1 MKGKM
6 GIFKQSKIQIISLI
20 SLVAMIL
27 LLILG
32 GNIVKADDV
41 SSSSSSSTSET
52 SSSVVVKSQDSSNVS
67 RETSSSATSSN
78 SSSSVSS
85 SVSSTSGSSSS
96 SSVQG
101 NATSKANTQVYV
113 VATVDNSRAN
123 NTDKDTDQQAD
134 ASSVEVVVAD
144 NESQP
149 SEYASV
155 KVSNKNVKKHSEL
168 SMPKIE
174 STNNFPKTGDNAK
187 EWLPV
192 WGAVVLAVGSILA
205 SILYAQE
212 KEGK

>member
-1 MKGKM
+1 ME
-6 GIFKQSKIQIISLI
+6 IFKQSKIQIISLI

-32 GNIVKADDV
+32 GNIAKADDV
-41 SSSSSSSTSET
+41 SNSSSSSTNET

-85 SVSSTSGSSSS
+85 TSGSS

-113 VATVDNSRAN
+113 VATVDNSKAN

>member
-32 GNIVKADDV
+32 GNIAKADDV

-52 SSSVVVKSQDSSNVS
+52 SSSVVVESQDSSNVS

-85 SVSSTSGSSSS
+85 NSGSS

-113 VATVDNSRAN
+113 VATVDNSKAN

>member
-6 GIFKQSKIQIISLI
+6 EIFKQSKIQIISLI

-32 GNIVKADDV
+32 GNIAKADDV
-41 SSSSSSSTSET
+41 SSSSSSSTNET

-85 SVSSTSGSSSS
+85 TSGSS

-101 NATSKANTQVYV
+101 NATSKANTHVYV
-113 VATVDNSRAN
+113 VATVDNSKAN

>member
-6 GIFKQSKIQIISLI
+6 GIFKQNKIQIISLI

-52 SSSVVVKSQDSSNVS
+52 SASVVVKSQGSSNVS

-85 SVSSTSGSSSS
+85 TSGSS

-113 VATVDNSRAN
+113 VATVDNSKAN

-134 ASSVEVVVAD
+134 ASSVKVVVAD

-155 KVSNKNVKKHSEL
+155 KVSNKNVKKYSEL

-187 EWLPV
+187 EWLLV

-205 SILYAQE
+205 SILYTQE

>member
-32 GNIVKADDV
+32 GNIAKADDV

-85 SVSSTSGSSSS
+85 TSGSS

-113 VATVDNSRAN
+113 VATVDNSKAN

-134 ASSVEVVVAD
+134 TSSVKVVVAD

-155 KVSNKNVKKHSEL
+155 KVSNKNVKKYSEL

-174 STNNFPKTGDNAK
+174 STNNFPKTGDNTK

>member
-6 GIFKQSKIQIISLI
+6 EIFKQSKIQIISLI

-32 GNIVKADDV
+32 GNIAKADDV
-41 SSSSSSSTSET
+41 SSSSSSSTNET

-85 SVSSTSGSSSS
+85 TSGSS

-113 VATVDNSRAN
+113 VATVDNSKAN

-205 SILYAQE
+205 NILYAQE

>member
-32 GNIVKADDV
+32 GNIAKADDV
-41 SSSSSSSTSET
+41 SSSSSSSISET
-52 SSSVVVKSQDSSNVS
+52 SSSVVVESQDYSNVS

-85 SVSSTSGSSSS
+85 TSGSS

-113 VATVDNSRAN
+113 VATVDNSKAN

-155 KVSNKNVKKHSEL
+155 KVSNKNIKKHSEL

>member
-32 GNIVKADDV
+32 GNIAKADDV

-85 SVSSTSGSSSS
+85 TSGSS

-101 NATSKANTQVYV
+101 NTASKANTQVYV
-113 VATVDNSRAN
+113 VATVDNSKAN

-205 SILYAQE
+205 SVLYAQE

>member
-6 GIFKQSKIQIISLI
+6 EIFKQSKIQIISLI

-32 GNIVKADDV
+32 GNIAKADDV
-41 SSSSSSSTSET
+41 SSSSSSSTNET

-85 SVSSTSGSSSS
+85 TSGSS

-101 NATSKANTQVYV
+101 NATSKANTQVYM
-113 VATVDNSRAN
+113 VATVDNSKAN

>member
-32 GNIVKADDV
+32 GNIAKADDV

-52 SSSVVVKSQDSSNVS
+52 SSSVVVDSQDSSNVS

-85 SVSSTSGSSSS
+85 TSGSS

-113 VATVDNSRAN
+113 VATVDNSKAN

-205 SILYAQE
+205 SILYTQE

>member
-32 GNIVKADDV
+32 GNIAKADDV
-41 SSSSSSSTSET
+41 SSSSSSSISET
-52 SSSVVVKSQDSSNVS
+52 SSSVVVESQDPSNVS

-85 SVSSTSGSSSS
+85 TSGSS

-113 VATVDNSRAN
+113 VATVDNSKAN

>member
-32 GNIVKADDV
+32 GNIAKADDV

-85 SVSSTSGSSSS
+85 TSGSS

-101 NATSKANTQVYV
+101 NTTSKANTQVYV
-113 VATVDNSRAN
+113 VATVDNSKAN

-205 SILYAQE
+205 SVLYAQE

>member
-32 GNIVKADDV
+32 GNIAKADDV

-52 SSSVVVKSQDSSNVS
+52 SSSVVVESQDSSNVS

-78 SSSSVSS
+78 SSSSVSL
-85 SVSSTSGSSSS
+85 TSGSS

-113 VATVDNSRAN
+113 VATVDNSKAN

>member
-6 GIFKQSKIQIISLI
+6 EIFKQSKIQIISLI

-32 GNIVKADDV
+32 GNIAKADDV
-41 SSSSSSSTSET
+41 SSSSSSSTNET

-85 SVSSTSGSSSS
+85 TSGSS

-113 VATVDNSRAN
+113 VATVDNSKAN

-149 SEYASV
+149 SEYVSV

>member
-32 GNIVKADDV
+32 GNIAKADDV

-78 SSSSVSS
+78 SSSSI
-85 SVSSTSGSSSS
+85 SSTSGSS

-113 VATVDNSRAN
+113 VATVDNSKAN

-205 SILYAQE
+205 SILYTQE

>member
-32 GNIVKADDV
+32 GNIAKADDV

-52 SSSVVVKSQDSSNVS
+52 SASVVVKSQGSSNVS

-85 SVSSTSGSSSS
+85 TSGSS

-113 VATVDNSRAN
+113 VATVDNSKAN

>member
-6 GIFKQSKIQIISLI
+6 GIFKQNKIQIISLI

-52 SSSVVVKSQDSSNVS
+52 SASVVVKSQGSSNVS

-85 SVSSTSGSSSS
+85 TSGSS

-113 VATVDNSRAN
+113 VATVDNSKAN

-134 ASSVEVVVAD
+134 ASSVKVVVAD
-144 NESQP
+144 NKSQP

-155 KVSNKNVKKHSEL
+155 KVSNKNVKKYSEL

-187 EWLPV
+187 EWLLV

>member
-6 GIFKQSKIQIISLI
+6 GIFKQNKIQIISLI

-52 SSSVVVKSQDSSNVS
+52 SASVVVKSQGSSNVS

-85 SVSSTSGSSSS
+85 TSGSS

-113 VATVDNSRAN
+113 VATVDNSKAN

-205 SILYAQE
+205 SILYTQE

>member
-6 GIFKQSKIQIISLI
+6 GIFKQSKIQIIFLI
-20 SLVAMIL
+20 SLVAMIS
-27 LLILG
+27 LLILD
-32 GNIVKADDV
+32 GNIAKADDV
-41 SSSSSSSTSET
+41 SSSSSSSTNET

-85 SVSSTSGSSSS
+85 TSGSS

-113 VATVDNSRAN
+113 VATVDNSKAN

-134 ASSVEVVVAD
+134 TSSVEVVVAD

-205 SILYAQE
+205 SILYTQE

>member
-1 MKGKM
+1 M
-6 GIFKQSKIQIISLI
+6 
-20 SLVAMIL
+20 
-27 LLILG
+27 
-32 GNIVKADDV
+32 
-41 SSSSSSSTSET
+41 
-52 SSSVVVKSQDSSNVS
+52 
-67 RETSSSATSSN
+67 
-78 SSSSVSS
+78 
-85 SVSSTSGSSSS
+85 
-96 SSVQG
+96 
-101 NATSKANTQVYV
+101 
-113 VATVDNSRAN
+113 
-123 NTDKDTDQQAD
+123 
-134 ASSVEVVVAD
+134 VVAD

-155 KVSNKNVKKHSEL
+155 KVSNKNVKKHFEL

>member
-52 SSSVVVKSQDSSNVS
+52 SASVVVKSQGSSNVS

-85 SVSSTSGSSSS
+85 TSGSS

-113 VATVDNSRAN
+113 VATVDNSKAN

-134 ASSVEVVVAD
+134 ASSVKVVVAD

-155 KVSNKNVKKHSEL
+155 KVSNKNVKKYSEL

>member
-6 GIFKQSKIQIISLI
+6 EIFKQSKIQIISLI

-32 GNIVKADDV
+32 GNIAKADDV
-41 SSSSSSSTSET
+41 SSSSSSSTNET

-85 SVSSTSGSSSS
+85 TSGSS

-113 VATVDNSRAN
+113 VATVDNSKAN

-155 KVSNKNVKKHSEL
+155 RVSNKNVKKHSEL

>member
-6 GIFKQSKIQIISLI
+6 GIFKQNKIQIISLI

-52 SSSVVVKSQDSSNVS
+52 SASVVVKSQGSSNVS

-78 SSSSVSS
+78 SSSSVLS
-85 SVSSTSGSSSS
+85 SVSSTSGSS

-113 VATVDNSRAN
+113 VATVDNSKAN

-134 ASSVEVVVAD
+134 TSSVKVVVAD

-187 EWLPV
+187 EWLLV

>member
-6 GIFKQSKIQIISLI
+6 EIFKQSKIQIISLI

-32 GNIVKADDV
+32 GNIAKADDV
-41 SSSSSSSTSET
+41 SSSSSSSTNET

-78 SSSSVSS
+78 SFS
-85 SVSSTSGSSSS
+85 SVSSTSGSS

-113 VATVDNSRAN
+113 VATVDNSKAN

>member
-32 GNIVKADDV
+32 GNIAKADDV

-52 SSSVVVKSQDSSNVS
+52 SSSVIVESQDSSNVS

-85 SVSSTSGSSSS
+85 TSGSS

-101 NATSKANTQVYV
+101 NATSKVNTQVYV
-113 VATVDNSRAN
+113 VATVDNSKAN

-205 SILYAQE
+205 SILYTQE

>member
-32 GNIVKADDV
+32 GNIAKADDV

-52 SSSVVVKSQDSSNVS
+52 SSSVVVESQDSSNVS

-85 SVSSTSGSSSS
+85 TSRSS

-113 VATVDNSRAN
+113 VATVDNSKAN
-123 NTDKDTDQQAD
+123 NTDKDTDQQVD

>member
-32 GNIVKADDV
+32 GNIAKADDV

-52 SSSVVVKSQDSSNVS
+52 SSSVVVESQDSSNVS

-85 SVSSTSGSSSS
+85 TSGSS

-113 VATVDNSRAN
+113 VATVDNSKAN

-205 SILYAQE
+205 SILYEQE

>member
-32 GNIVKADDV
+32 GNIAKADDV

-78 SSSSVSS
+78 SSSSI
-85 SVSSTSGSSSS
+85 SSTSGSS

-113 VATVDNSRAN
+113 VATVDNSKAN

>member
-6 GIFKQSKIQIISLI
+6 EIFKQSKIQIISLI

-32 GNIVKADDV
+32 GNIAKADDV
-41 SSSSSSSTSET
+41 SSSSSSSTNET

-85 SVSSTSGSSSS
+85 TSGSS

-113 VATVDNSRAN
+113 VATVDNSKAN

-134 ASSVEVVVAD
+134 ASSVEVAVAD

>member
-6 GIFKQSKIQIISLI
+6 GIFKQNKIQIISLI

-52 SSSVVVKSQDSSNVS
+52 SASVVVKSQGSSNVS

-85 SVSSTSGSSSS
+85 TSGSS

-113 VATVDNSRAN
+113 VATVDNSKAN

-134 ASSVEVVVAD
+134 ASSVKVVVAD

-187 EWLPV
+187 EWFPV

>member
-6 GIFKQSKIQIISLI
+6 GIFKQNKTQIISLI

-52 SSSVVVKSQDSSNVS
+52 SASVVVKSQGSSNVS

-85 SVSSTSGSSSS
+85 TSGSS

-101 NATSKANTQVYV
+101 NATSKANTQVYA
-113 VATVDNSRAN
+113 VATVDNSKAN

-134 ASSVEVVVAD
+134 ASSVKVVVAD

-155 KVSNKNVKKHSEL
+155 KVSNKNVKKYSEL

-174 STNNFPKTGDNAK
+174 STNNFPKTGDNTK

>member
-6 GIFKQSKIQIISLI
+6 GIFKQNKIQIISLI

-52 SSSVVVKSQDSSNVS
+52 SANVVVKSQGSSNVS

-85 SVSSTSGSSSS
+85 TSGSS

-113 VATVDNSRAN
+113 VATVDNSKAN

-134 ASSVEVVVAD
+134 ASSVKVVVAD

-155 KVSNKNVKKHSEL
+155 KVSNKNVKKYSEL

-174 STNNFPKTGDNAK
+174 STNNFPKTGDNTK

>member
-32 GNIVKADDV
+32 ENIAKADDV

-85 SVSSTSGSSSS
+85 TSGSS

-113 VATVDNSRAN
+113 VATVDNSKAN

>member
-6 GIFKQSKIQIISLI
+6 EIFKQSKIQIISLI

-32 GNIVKADDV
+32 GNIAKADDV
-41 SSSSSSSTSET
+41 SSSSSSSTNET
-52 SSSVVVKSQDSSNVS
+52 SSRVVVKSQDSSNVS

-85 SVSSTSGSSSS
+85 TSGSS

-113 VATVDNSRAN
+113 VATVDNSKAN

>member
-32 GNIVKADDV
+32 GNIAKADDV

-52 SSSVVVKSQDSSNVS
+52 SSSVIVESQDSSNVS
-67 RETSSSATSSN
+67 RGTSSSATSSN

-85 SVSSTSGSSSS
+85 TSGSS

-101 NATSKANTQVYV
+101 NATSKVNTQVYV
-113 VATVDNSRAN
+113 VATVDNSKAN
-123 NTDKDTDQQAD
+123 NTDKDNDQQAD
-134 ASSVEVVVAD
+134 ASSVKVVVTD

-149 SEYASV
+149 SEYASL

-174 STNNFPKTGDNAK
+174 STNNFSKTGDNAK

>member
-32 GNIVKADDV
+32 GNIAKADDV

-52 SSSVVVKSQDSSNVS
+52 SSSVVVESQDSSNVS

-85 SVSSTSGSSSS
+85 TSGSS

-113 VATVDNSRAN
+113 VATVDNSKAN

-149 SEYASV
+149 SEYASI

-205 SILYAQE
+205 SILYTQE

>member
-32 GNIVKADDV
+32 GNVAKADDV
-41 SSSSSSSTSET
+41 SSSSSSSTSEI
-52 SSSVVVKSQDSSNVS
+52 SSSVVVESQDSSNVS

-85 SVSSTSGSSSS
+85 TSESS

-113 VATVDNSRAN
+113 VATVDNSKAN

>member
-6 GIFKQSKIQIISLI
+6 EIFKQSKIQIISLI

-32 GNIVKADDV
+32 GNIAKADDV
-41 SSSSSSSTSET
+41 SSSSSSSTNET

-85 SVSSTSGSSSS
+85 TSGSS

-113 VATVDNSRAN
+113 VATVDNSKAN

-192 WGAVVLAVGSILA
+192 WGAVVLAVRSILA

>member
-32 GNIVKADDV
+32 GNIAKADDV

-85 SVSSTSGSSSS
+85 TSGSS

-101 NATSKANTQVYV
+101 NATSKVNTQVYV
-113 VATVDNSRAN
+113 VATVDNSKAN

-149 SEYASV
+149 SEYASL